1 MCPASQVSI
10 RTRNSKPKTRTGC
23 LTCKTRRVKCGEERP
38 SCHRCL
44 KFGVKCEGYRPANND
59 TPPRPKIRP
68 LYPKSSQSTSP
79 PISLVKSP
87 FADEEEHQYFDI
99 FCTRTSVEIL
109 PAFDI
114 GMTRQ
119 MLLQACYTHASIRH
133 CIIAI
138 GALDKTSSIT
148 RDFGRLSLDSLEWTV
163 NANRHHKIALKQ
175 YSMAIRLMTAAASN
189 PQLDLRTT
197 LLTSLLVL
205 CFEAWNG
212 NLQLAV
218 QQIHI
223 CIKLILEWK
232 ARYGSVNNSGLSPQ
246 PTIVEGELIQIFCRL
261 AIQVT
266 FFSPADSTAASEA
279 RTLLGTEGRT
289 LVSSMPESFS
299 DLKEAE
305 LYNQGLMRQGVHFVQ
320 SNPPSLYVNVS
331 RDEIPASIIAEQED
345 IQTNAL
351 RWLQIFEKLKR
362 NVAPGREVR
371 FARAMQLQMIVGYVC
386 TSVTL
391 SADEMIHDPY
401 TDFYSQVVDLAGEVL
416 NDVSLPDDLQ
426 ATNYSFD
433 NRVILP
439 VWLAGVKCRDSSV
452 REKAVELLER
462 FPRREGIWDSICAAK
477 MVRWVS
483 DLENQF
489 SEEGYIPG
497 WARVYGLR
505 WTTDLE
511 NRTASL
517 ACDQRV
523 SRCSDPVGLRKMIA
537 W

>member
-1 MCPASQVSI
+1 MYLLLNNA
-10 RTRNSKPKTRTGC
+10 R
-23 LTCKTRRVKCGEERP
+23 TRRVKCGEEQP
-38 SCHRCL
+38 SCQRCL
-44 KFGVKCEGYRPANND
+44 KFGVKCEGYRPAPNAS
-59 TPPRPKIRP
+59 PPRPKTRP
-68 LYPKSSQSTSP
+68 LYPKSLQSRSP
-79 PISLVKSP
+79 ATSLVKSP
-87 FADEEEHQYFDI
+87 FANDEEHQYFGI

-114 GMTRQ
+114 DVTRQ
-119 MLLQACYTHASIRH
+119 MFLQACYTHPSIWH

-148 RDFGRLSLDSLEWTV
+148 RDIGRLSLDSFEWTI
-163 NANRHHKIALKQ
+163 NANKHHKIALQQ
-175 YSMAIRLMTAAASN
+175 YSKAIGLMNEAALN
-189 PQLDLRTT
+189 PLLDLRTT
-197 LLTSLLVL
+197 LLTSLLIL

-223 CIKLILEWK
+223 CIKLILDWK
-232 ARYGSVNNSGLSPQ
+232 ARYGNVNNAGLSPQ
-246 PTIVEGELIQIFCRL
+246 PTVVEGELIQIFGRL

-266 FFSPADSTAASEA
+266 FFSPADSIAASQA

-289 LVSSMPESFS
+289 LVSSMPQSFS
-299 DLKEAE
+299 DLREAE
-305 LYNQGLMRQGVHFVQ
+305 LYNQGLIRQGVHFVQ
-320 SNPPSLYVNVS
+320 SNPPSLYVNVA
-331 RDEIPASIIAEQED
+331 RDEIDTSILAEQED

-351 RWLQIFEKLKR
+351 RWLQIFERLKR
-362 NVAPGREVR
+362 NAAPGREVR
-371 FARAMQLQMIVGYVC
+371 FARAMQLQMILGYVC

-416 NDVSLPDDLQ
+416 NDASLPEDLQ

-452 REKAVELLER
+452 RKRAVELLEK

-483 DLENQF
+483 ELENQHNEDGF
-489 SEEGYIPG
+489 IPG
-497 WARVYGLR
+497 WARVSGLR

-511 NRTASL
+511 NRTAAL
-517 ACDQRV
+517 ACDQRA
-523 SRCSDPVGLRKMIA
+523 SRGSDLVVLRKMIA

>member
-1 MCPASQVSI
+1 
-10 RTRNSKPKTRTGC
+10 
-23 LTCKTRRVKCGEERP
+23 
-38 SCHRCL
+38 
-44 KFGVKCEGYRPANND
+44 
-59 TPPRPKIRP
+59 
-68 LYPKSSQSTSP
+68 
-79 PISLVKSP
+79 
-87 FADEEEHQYFDI
+87 
-99 FCTRTSVEIL
+99 
-109 PAFDI
+109 
-114 GMTRQ
+114 

-138 GALDKTSSIT
+138 GALDKTSSIA
-148 RDFGRLSLDSLEWTV
+148 RHFERPSLDSLEWTV
-163 NANRHHKIALKQ
+163 KANRHHKVALKQ
-175 YSMAIRLMTAAASN
+175 YSKAIGLMSEGALRR
-189 PQLDLRTT
+189 PLDLRTT

-223 CIKLILEWK
+223 CIKLIMEWK
-232 ARYGSVNNSGLSPQ
+232 ARHGSVNNSGLSPQ
-246 PTIVEGELIQIFCRL
+246 PTVVESELIQIFCRL

-266 FFSPADSTAASEA
+266 FFSPAESTAVSEA

-331 RDEIPASIIAEQED
+331 REEIAPSIIAEQEE

-371 FARAMQLQMIVGYVC
+371 FARAMQLQMITGYVC

-391 SADEMIHDPY
+391 SADETIHDPY
-401 TDFYSQVVDLAGEVL
+401 TDFYGQVVDLAGEIL
-416 NDVSLPDDLQ
+416 NDASLSQDLQ

-439 VWLAGVKCRDSSV
+439 VWLAGVRCRDSSV
-452 REKAVELLER
+452 RNRAIELMER

-483 DLENQF
+483 ELENQF
-489 SEEGYIPG
+489 SEDGFIPG

-511 NRTASL
+511 NKTASL
-517 ACDQRV
+517 ACDQRI
-523 SRCSDPVGLRKMIA
+523 SRHSKPVVLRKMIA

>member
-1 MCPASQVSI
+1 
-10 RTRNSKPKTRTGC
+10 
-23 LTCKTRRVKCGEERP
+23 
-38 SCHRCL
+38 
-44 KFGVKCEGYRPANND
+44 
-59 TPPRPKIRP
+59 
-68 LYPKSSQSTSP
+68 
-79 PISLVKSP
+79 
-87 FADEEEHQYFDI
+87 
-99 FCTRTSVEIL
+99 
-109 PAFDI
+109 
-114 GMTRQ
+114 

-138 GALDKTSSIT
+138 GALDKTSSMA
-148 RDFGRLSLDSLEWTV
+148 RDFGRLSLDSPKWTV

-175 YSMAIRLMTAAASN
+175 YSKAIGFMTEAALN
-189 PQLDLRTT
+189 PLLDLRTT
-197 LLTSLLVL
+197 LLTSLLIL

-223 CIKLILEWK
+223 CIKLILDWK

-246 PTIVEGELIQIFCRL
+246 PTVVEGELIQIFGRL

-266 FFSPADSTAASEA
+266 FFSPANSIAVLQA

-305 LYNQGLMRQGVHFVQ
+305 LYNQGLIRQGVHFVQ
-320 SNPPSLYVNVS
+320 SNPPSLYLNVA
-331 RDEIPASIIAEQED
+331 RDEIDPSILADQED
-345 IQTNAL
+345 IQANAL
-351 RWLQIFEKLKR
+351 RWLQIFERLKR

-371 FARAMQLQMIVGYVC
+371 FARAMQLQMILGYVC

-416 NDVSLPDDLQ
+416 KDVSLPEDLQ

-439 VWLAGVKCRDSSV
+439 VWLAGVKCRDFSV
-452 REKAVELLER
+452 RKRAVELLEK

-483 DLENQF
+483 ELENQY
-489 SEEGYIPG
+489 SEDGCIPG
-497 WARVYGLR
+497 WARIHGLR

-517 ACDQRV
+517 ACDQRA
-523 SRCSDPVGLRKMIA
+523 SRCLEPTVLRKMIA